1 MKSRLRTNKKA
12 QSHLGTM
19 PSDDFNLSWLCCS
32 HRGPLICS
40 LRGKFDSTKMD
51 TAIQLGALPCGCWVV
66 LDGNNRVAL
75 ILKNNAS
82 ATMAALPKERLLV
95 FRDGEWDRS
104 LQEWWNPNP
113 QPFDFVREYSAVFYR
128 VQRNKRRFESV
139 AHYEAEIKR
148 LRNILEHTP
157 HQCKGACG

>member
-1 MKSRLRTNKKA
+1 
-12 QSHLGTM
+12 
-19 PSDDFNLSWLCCS
+19 
-32 HRGPLICS
+32 
-40 LRGKFDSTKMD
+40 MD

-66 LDGNNRVAL
+66 LDGNHRVAL
-75 ILKNNAS
+75 ILKNDAS

-104 LQEWWNPNP
+104 LQEWWNPHP
-113 QPFDFVREYSAVFYR
+113 QPFDFVREHSAVFYR
-128 VQRNKRRFESV
+128 VQRNKRRFESA

-148 LRNILEHTP
+148 WRNILEHTP